1 MVLQNKGILFDGV
14 RSSHKCQLMPA
25 VYAVIPLCH
34 LCSHSVDN
42 HMSTAPKSSHQ
53 LHDGV
58 VYYHTGTKSIVLSLA
73 WKCQPPTLIA
83 ITCLW
88 QNELYL
94 DDVPVSPHSFGCLLL
109 PGPAMHCQHRTAS
122 SFQHPCICQ
131 RSFLVRE
138 HPDLA
143 SHRHFQTLQL
153 YIVLWQ
159 LYKTVHDLVPNPTS
173 RKCRW
178 PHKVKQTLLK
188 SREITQT
195 LSMQT

>member
-1 MVLQNKGILFDGV
+1 MVLQNKGTLFDGV

-42 HMSTAPKSSHQ
+42 HMSAAPKSSHQ

-88 QNELYL
+88 QMSYTLMM
-94 DDVPVSPHSFGCLLL
+94 SQS
-109 PGPAMHCQHRTAS
+109 ARTALAVFCSLVLPCTASTEQPARS
-122 SFQHPCICQ
+122 SIRAYANVRSLSGNTLILQVTGTFRPCNY
-131 RSFLVRE
+131 
-138 HPDLA
+138 
-143 SHRHFQTLQL
+143 TL
-153 YIVLWQ
+153 YCGSCI
-159 LYKTVHDLVPNPTS
+159 
-173 RKCRW
+173 
-178 PHKVKQTLLK
+178 
-188 SREITQT
+188 
-195 LSMQT
+195 